1 MQTQAKADCSNEAG
15 APSACGATS
24 SPASLSN
31 TSGTV
36 QGAGNPINVI
46 TGNKYQE
53 EVDMPALPGELG
65 IEIVRHYNSSIHALG
80 HMGYGWRL
88 SYETDLYLV
97 NNTIQIVEADGSRII
112 FARDSNN
119 PILCATNNPANGQ
132 LHIEKTAKGEEYL
145 WVWQNGRKLH
155 FNHKGKLESI
165 TSSAG
170 ASVALLR
177 GPKGELLRVTDP
189 QGRSL
194 DMEYAS
200 LKSKGFKG
208 IVAIKSP
215 VGRFIYT
222 YENDAKQLGISNL
235 LSVQYPDAQSTETLQ
250 SKSEFSQVARQ
261 YRYGESS
268 HTAPIDPYVDDEID
282 ASARA
287 HLLTGITLTWK
298 GAEGNSEQ
306 QRISTWA
313 YDAKG
318 RGILSIKGLD
328 KVELRYIADKA
339 STHSHQDS
347 TTRHAHQHPS
357 PASPIQTT
365 ILTNSLGQTT
375 TYKHTLIAGEY
386 RLLSVIGAG
395 CSSCGESNVQY
406 HYDAVAR
413 LTDVTKLDAKGQHLY
428 TEHTERDTLGRTIKL
443 TRIDYYNGKAQ
454 PAQLLQRFEY
464 AQIQTT
470 GKESETNYAKH
481 LPVLIAKPSVV
492 RGREHHWK
500 IQYNVYGQPT
510 QMTETGYRPAL
521 PTDKI
526 SEPKQIARSMT
537 YTYQRINGK
546 SLLAQQDGPLPNG
559 KTNTPQDSD
568 ITQYHYDKQGR
579 YLTKIT
585 APNNNITKL
594 EYDLKGL
601 NHSDQGGAGRVISTI
616 AHNGLATRFNYSQTG
631 KVLSTQRYPATLSL
645 VSAKEAGLLQ
655 STAMQYDVFGKTT
668 MIQRADGQ
676 TVYMQYGKDGKLTQ
690 LSDALGNRVEWKDW
704 DKGQHKQDETVTT
717 QQWFT
722 ADAPDTVASAW
733 YFWHDDQQRLTQRL
747 SPDGGLDTWRYSDS
761 KTSDADQ
768 TLHTDATNDNHWVQH
783 IDSLNRMT
791 FNTVNNQVSAQIRM
805 TPAGYLDASFT
816 LNADLDNIKQT
827 TGSTSQPTQIADDFG
842 RVVLFRSAQHGT
854 HIAQYNAANR
864 ITHIQQPDGTRI
876 NYSYD
881 VAGRLL
887 TKVAIAPE
895 SKTTNSVR
903 YAYNAFGLTQIKDST
918 QTIIYQR
925 DLLGRETDK
934 ATTLK
939 LQNNQTTKPISKT
952 YHIRTRYTTDGKVK
966 AKQLIDG
973 QWLDFSLED
982 KTGLIKAM
990 QLHKTI
996 WPSLTNKL
1004 AVWLNL
1010 PDLPL
1015 QIATTKTVVTDINV
1029 HPFNGITQLTH
1040 GNGISDDYGFDLAGR
1055 LTTVSHGK
1063 QTQSK
1068 KPNSPFI
1075 QASYTYDA
1083 GRRLISEQINT
1094 ADFQGKVNAYA
1105 YTGWSDF
1112 STPPK
1117 TGFIKAVVPNTATNS
1132 QASSATAAKIEYAT
1146 MAQAGRISTDANY
1159 RYQYNVWGK
1168 LASVQNKTNNT
1179 TIARY
1184 QSNALGERVMA
1195 SYPNT
1200 TNNQQANTNQTH
1212 YYLYDHQQRIA
1223 ELDEQGNVLQ
1233 QYLYVNQTPVAVI
1246 NTPTEKSQQSDKQSP
1261 TGIIA
1266 IHIDRRHA
1274 PIAATDEQGKIIWQ
1288 AEYDAW
1294 GKIIDASLS
1303 KEPTVRGELVEPH
1316 NGFNL
1321 SLRLPGQWQDQATGL
1336 YYNYQR
1342 DYNPDTGR
1350 YLTPDPLG
1358 FPDGADPYAYVN
1370 NDPLNKLDPL
1380 GLYQSDIH
1388 YYMTFFLAVAA
1399 GVPAEDA
1406 RIIAL
1411 ATQYIDDN
1419 SLTQPLP
1426 HSIPQAGINILL
1438 QNDAVMNRLLSYHF
1452 TATPSDINA
1461 QGLAIPHLVYVQDG
1475 TGGHYVRDKAS
1486 TNSAYVGIPENPQLI
1501 RLYDAVSLAKCNA
1514 LGRNTELQFFGEYL
1528 HAFEDTF
1535 GHRDSNNVPID
1546 ANDGYGHFT
1555 YGHNPDF
1562 TYDHLAANPF
1572 SGHFNWNNNEA
1583 RTLQMEQEVFAKM
1596 FQFATGKDV
1605 ISAGKVTATE
1615 FQQLLMEF
1623 NATEENEESGYVK
1636 GDVNNKIA
1644 PSGAKIKLLQK
1655 TLDKWFG
1662 TGVIDI
1668 TKFDN
1673 AAYNETEAANNRNNF
1688 LCVNGKPLDQK
1699 VYKGTIL
1706 PTSCN

>member
-88 SYETDLYLV
+88 SYETDLYIV

-165 TSSAG
+165 TNSAG

-235 LSVQYPDAQSTETLQ
+235 LNVQYPNAQSTEAL
-250 SKSEFSQVARQ
+250 SGESEFSHVTRQ
-261 YRYGESS
+261 YHYGESR

-282 ASARA
+282 ASERA

-298 GAEGNSEQ
+298 SAEGHSEQ

-313 YDAKG
+313 YDAQG

-328 KVELRYIADKA
+328 KVELRYIAGKA

-347 TTRHAHQHPS
+347 TTRHAHQHTS
-357 PASPIQTT
+357 PVSPIQTT

-375 TYKHTLIAGEY
+375 TYTHTLIAGEY
-386 RLLSVIGAG
+386 RLLSVVGAG

-413 LTDVTKLDAKGQHLY
+413 LTDVTKLDAKGQPLY
-428 TEHTERDTLGRTIKL
+428 TEHTERDALGRTIKL
-443 TRIDYYNGKAQ
+443 TRIDYNNGKAQ
-454 PAQLLQRFEY
+454 PAQLLERYEY
-464 AQIQTT
+464 AQTQTT
-470 GKESETNYAKH
+470 SKETETNYAQH
-481 LPVLIAKPSVV
+481 LPILIAKPSIV

-500 IQYNVYGQPT
+500 IQYNAYGQPT

-526 SEPKQIARSMT
+526 SEPKQIARSIT
-537 YTYQRINGK
+537 YTYSRINGK

-568 ITQYHYDKQGR
+568 ITQYTYDKQGR

-585 APNNNITKL
+585 APNNIITKL
-594 EYDLKGL
+594 GYDLNGL
-601 NHSDQGGAGRVISTI
+601 NHFDQGGTGRVTSTI
-616 AHNGLATRFNYSQTG
+616 AHNGLATHFNYSQTG
-631 KVLSTQRYPATLSL
+631 KVLSTQRYPASLSL

-655 STAMQYDVFGKTT
+655 SSTMQYDVFGNTT
-668 MIQRADGQ
+668 MIKRADGQ
-676 TVYMQYGKDGKLTQ
+676 AVYMQYGKDGKLTQ

-704 DKGQHKQDETVTT
+704 AKGQQDTTRTVST

-722 ADAPDTVASAW
+722 AEAPDTVARAW
-733 YFWHDDQQRLTQRL
+733 YFWHDEQQRLTQRL

-761 KTSDADQ
+761 NTSDADQ
-768 TLHTDATNDNHWVQH
+768 TLQVEAANDSHWVQH
-783 IDSLNRMT
+783 IDPLNRMT
-791 FNTVNNQVSAQIRM
+791 LNALNNQASAQIRM
-805 TPAGYLDASFT
+805 TSAGYLDASFT
-816 LNADLDNIKQT
+816 LNAHSANVKQT
-827 TGSTSQPTQIADDFG
+827 TGTTSQPTQIADDFG

-854 HIAQYNAANR
+854 HIAQYNTANR

-876 NYSYD
+876 SYSYD
-881 VAGRLL
+881 VAGRML
-887 TKVAIAPE
+887 
-895 SKTTNSVR
+895 SKTAMSSTKKAIKDPQSSKDTVQ
-903 YAYNAFGLTQIKDST
+903 YSYNAFGLNQVKDRT
-918 QTIIYQR
+918 QTITYER

-973 QWLDFSLED
+973 QWLVFSLED
-982 KTGLIKAM
+982 KTGLTKAM

-1004 AVWLNL
+1004 AIWLNL

-1015 QIATTKTVVTDINV
+1015 QIATTKTVVTDIKV
-1029 HPFNGITQLTH
+1029 HPFDGITHLTH
-1040 GNGISDDYGFDLAGR
+1040 GNGINDDYGFDLAGR

-1094 ADFQGKVNAYA
+1094 ADSQGKVNAYA
-1105 YTGWSDF
+1105 YTGWNDF

-1146 MAQAGRISTDANY
+1146 MDQAGRTTSDNHY
-1159 RYQYNVWGK
+1159 RYSYNVWGK
-1168 LASVQNKTNNT
+1168 LASVQTKTNNA
-1179 TIARY
+1179 TIAIY
-1184 QSNALGERVMA
+1184 QSNALGERTMA
-1195 SYPNT
+1195 SYPT
-1200 TNNQQANTNQTH
+1200 SERQQAR
-1212 YYLYDHQQRIA
+1212 YYLYDKQQRIA
-1223 ELDEQGNVLQ
+1223 ELDEAGNVVQ

-1246 NTPTEKSQQSDKQSP
+1246 NTPTEKSQQSDIQSP

-1303 KEPTVRGELVEPH
+1303 KEPAVRGELVEPH

-1336 YYNYQR
+1336 HYNYQR
-1342 DYNPDTGR
+1342 DYNPDTGQ

-1370 NDPLNKLDPL
+1370 NDPLSKLDPL
-1380 GLYQSDIH
+1380 GLYEIDVH
-1388 YYMTFFLAVAA
+1388 YYMTYFLGVMAGLTEYQAHVVALGA
-1399 GVPAEDA
+1399 
-1406 RIIAL
+1406 
-1411 ATQYIDDN
+1411 QYIDDN
-1419 SLTQPLP
+1419 PFTQPLP
-1426 HSIPQAGINILL
+1426 HSLSQAQINIALE
-1438 QNDAVMNRLLSYHF
+1438 NPAVVNRLASYHF
-1452 TATPSDINA
+1452 TQAGYDKLTGNMTDVIDRINN
-1461 QGLAIPHLVYVQDG
+1461 P
-1475 TGGHYVRDKAS
+1475 
-1486 TNSAYVGIPENPQLI
+1486 NNPQLT
-1501 RLYDAVSLAKCNA
+1501 RLLSAANA
-1514 LGRNTELQFFGEYL
+1514 NYKGAPCKVIKEQLFGEYL

-1535 GHRDSNNVPID
+1535 GHRDQDNVPIEI
-1546 ANDGYGHFT
+1546 NGGYGHGL
-1555 YGHNPDF
+1555 YGHEPDK
-1562 TYDHLAANPF
+1562 TYIEDVTNAPIYLTKAN
-1572 SGHFNWNNNEA
+1572 GLWWTREL
-1583 RTLQMEQEVFAKM
+1583 RTLEMEKEVFAKIQQN
-1596 FQFATGKDV
+1596 FGVSGINKITNKKITVDD
-1605 ISAGKVTATE
+1605 ITATLE
-1615 FQQLLMEF
+1615 KF
-1623 NATEENEESGYVK
+1623 NAIHESEQST
-1636 GDVNNKIA
+1636 NNLFSGTQKLKVLNDFLIA
-1644 PSGAKIKLLQK
+1644 NGFSAIPIYNVAQACKYRQNTVVELAGNPPP
-1655 TLDKWFG
+1655 
-1662 TGVIDI
+1662 GVILD
-1668 TKFDN
+1668 TP
-1673 AAYNETEAANNRNNF
+1673 
-1688 LCVNGKPLDQK
+1688 VNC
-1699 VYKGTIL
+1699 
-1706 PTSCN
+1706 TSVR